1 MKKEFL
7 LNLLLLVG
15 INLLIKPFYA
25 FGIDLQVQNRV
36 GLSAYGLYFALFN
49 FSFLFQIITDL
60 GIQQYN
66 SRFVAQNP
74 ALAAK
79 YLPHFLSLKAV
90 LSVIFLGVSL
100 VVAALM
106 GYFDGTHLPLLLPL
120 LVNQLLITL
129 IFYLRSNLSALQ
141 YYRVD
146 SLLSAIDKLI
156 LIAIMSFLLWG
167 PFSKSFQIQ
176 HFIYAQTASF
186 ALTAL
191 LAWLI
196 LFAKLK
202 TAFKIRWNSAIMM
215 SILKQSWPFA
225 LVVFLMTAYTRID
238 AVMLERLLP
247 AGKGSTEAGVYAF
260 GYRLLDAFNMVG
272 YLFASLLLPMFA
284 KMLKDREHL
293 GELLRTA
300 QQWMLFLTITLS
312 FCVLFFGDELSGWML
327 KACDSYTVNV
337 FQLLIWSSI
346 SSGIIYVFGTLL
358 TSNANLRQ
366 MNSVFT
372 IGILLN
378 VVGNAL
384 LIPYYGA
391 WAAALTTV
399 ITQSFVAVA
408 EIYLVFRLI
417 PLASSFFRFS
427 EIWKA
432 LLLSGGIYL
441 LFGMANSW
449 LNPFI
454 DWRLS
459 LLLAG
464 FCSLAWA
471 ETVGAVELRGFFQ
484 ILKSKK
490 Q

>member
-7 LNLLLLVG
+7 FNLILLVG

-36 GLSAYGLYFALFN
+36 GLSEYGLYFALFN
-49 FSFLFQIITDL
+49 FSFLFQILTDL

-66 SRFVAQNP
+66 SRFIAQNP
-74 ALAAK
+74 ALASK
-79 YLPHFLSLKAV
+79 YLPHFLSLKAM
-90 LSVIFLGVSL
+90 LSMIFLVVSIAF
-100 VVAALM
+100 AAIM
-106 GYFDGTHLPLLLPL
+106 GYADSTHLPLLLPL
-120 LVNQLLITL
+120 LLNQILITL

-141 YYRVD
+141 HYRID
-146 SLLSAIDKLI
+146 SLLSATDKLI
-156 LIAIMSFLLWG
+156 LIIIMSFLLWG
-167 PFSKSFQIQ
+167 PFSKYFQIQ
-176 HFIYAQTASF
+176 YFIYAQSISF

-191 LAWLI
+191 IAFFFLLR
-196 LFAKLK
+196 KLK
-202 TAFKIRWNSAIMM
+202 TALKIRWNSAVMI
-215 SILKQSWPFA
+215 SILKQSWPYA
-225 LVVFLMTAYTRID
+225 LVVFLMTAYTRVD

-247 AGKGSTEAGVYAF
+247 VGKGSTEAGVYAF
-260 GYRLLDAFNMVG
+260 GYRLLDAFNMIG

-300 QQWMLFLTITLS
+300 HQWMLFLTFTLS
-312 FCVLFFGDELSGWML
+312 FCVLFFGDELCAWML
-327 KACDSYTVNV
+327 KGADNYTASV

-366 MNSVFT
+366 MNSVFA

-378 VVGNAL
+378 VAGNAVM
-384 LIPYYGA
+384 IPFYGA
-391 WAAALTTV
+391 WGAALATV
-399 ITQSFVAVA
+399 VTQGFVAVV
-408 EIYLVFRLI
+408 EIYLVFSLI
-417 PLASSFFRFS
+417 PAARSFFQIS
-427 EIWKA
+427 EVWKP
-432 LLLSGGIYL
+432 LLLLFGIYL

-471 ETVGAVELRGFFQ
+471 ETIGAVEMRGFFQ

-490 Q
+490 